1 MKKILSVFAM
11 MAMLF
16 ASCTP
21 EDQPGNE
28 GGNENEGGTNN
39 GGENTEQAAPEFSVI
54 SSASLE
60 FTSEGGEGVI
70 SYVVTNPVNDM
81 TVSATPSAEWVKITS
96 ITDKKAVFTVDKYE
110 STEAARNAVITLTYG
125 ELNEEVAVTQQ
136 PAKPVQEPTE
146 VVVNATYFAA
156 VYYGTQ
162 YSPGYNYYLSLSD
175 APVQYE
181 GDSMLVEENTH
192 YYFLDLYSNIP
203 VGDGEAIIPNG
214 TYTFDNTSEGE
225 PGTMSEEYSY
235 YVTADAADAYDLGF
249 ISGTVVVTDGKI
261 EAELVTSDG
270 NIHKLT
276 YEGSLV
282 FEEASTGGFST
293 MTDDYT
299 FKLENGYFVAESY
312 GFIDELNQ
320 YYWIVQYVED
330 PETFSGDFFMF
341 ELTTDEPSVLGT
353 YSAYSDYA
361 ESVSYV
367 YVPGYL
373 DEEYMMYGSWY
384 LTLEGG
390 SPTEDSV
397 YASIWDG
404 EFTISE
410 ADGVYTIEANLI
422 DGAGNAIVGTA
433 STPYAEIYGP
443 EDAAYA
449 KKARKVSA
457 PAKSVVMKSNK
468 NNFVLAK

>member
-1 MKKILSVFAM
+1 
-11 MAMLF
+11 
-16 ASCTP
+16 
-21 EDQPGNE
+21 
-28 GGNENEGGTNN
+28 
-39 GGENTEQAAPEFSVI
+39 
-54 SSASLE
+54 
-60 FTSEGGEGVI
+60 
-70 SYVVTNPVNDM
+70 
-81 TVSATPSAEWVKITS
+81 
-96 ITDKKAVFTVDKYE
+96 
-110 STEAARNAVITLTYG
+110 
-125 ELNEEVAVTQQ
+125 
-136 PAKPVQEPTE
+136 
-146 VVVNATYFAA
+146 
-156 VYYGTQ
+156 
-162 YSPGYNYYLSLSD
+162 
-175 APVQYE
+175 
-181 GDSMLVEENTH
+181 
-192 YYFLDLYSNIP
+192 
-203 VGDGEAIIPNG
+203 
-214 TYTFDNTSEGE
+214 
-225 PGTMSEEYSY
+225 
-235 YVTADAADAYDLGF
+235 
-249 ISGTVVVTDGKI
+249 
-261 EAELVTSDG
+261 
-270 NIHKLT
+270 
-276 YEGSLV
+276 
-282 FEEASTGGFST
+282 
-293 MTDDYT
+293 
-299 FKLENGYFVAESY
+299 
-312 GFIDELNQ
+312 
-320 YYWIVQYVED
+320 
-330 PETFSGDFFMF
+330 MF

-373 DEEYMMYGSWY
+373 DEEYMIYGSWY